1 MGEFLERLSENL
13 GVYKYV
19 FIIGV
24 IGGILSVLQKKK
36 LDRCSGSKK
45 CIFLG
50 LILDTTTALFV
61 GYIGFEIAFYF
72 LGKQGISVGLAG
84 LSAWAGTDAIVAWEK
99 KLIALLTN
107 NKFGGSDGEF

>member
-1 MGEFLERLSENL
+1 MGEFLQRLSDNL

-19 FIIGV
+19 FIIGI

-36 LDRCSGSKK
+36 LERCAGSKK

-50 LILDTTTALFV
+50 LVLDTTTALFV

-72 LGKQGISVGLAG
+72 L
-84 LSAWAGTDAIVAWEK
+84 
-99 KLIALLTN
+99 
-107 NKFGGSDGEF
+107 

>member
-1 MGEFLERLSENL
+1 MGEFLQRLSDNL

-19 FIIGV
+19 FIIGI
-24 IGGILSVLQKKK
+24 IGGVLSVLQKKK
-36 LDRCSGSKK
+36 LERCAGSKK

-50 LILDTTTALFV
+50 LVLDTTTALFV

-72 LGKQGISVGLAG
+72 LEKQGISVGLAG

-107 NKFGGSDGEF
+107 NKFGGRDGEF